1 MHAIKNGHKNIVDLL
16 IHFKVDIHAKDEKQA
31 KALMYASF
39 YGKLEII
46 EKLL

>member
-16 IHFKVDIHAKDEKQA
+16 IYFKVDIDAKDEEQV

-39 YGKLEII
+39 YGKLELI
-46 EKLL
+46 EKLV